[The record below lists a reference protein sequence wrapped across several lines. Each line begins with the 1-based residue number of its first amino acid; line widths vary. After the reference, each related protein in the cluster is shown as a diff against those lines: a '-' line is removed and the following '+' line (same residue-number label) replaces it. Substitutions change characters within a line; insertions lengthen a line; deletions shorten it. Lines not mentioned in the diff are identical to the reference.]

1 MNLNPSHATPHQA
14 STGNALQLRTA
25 SAQET
30 IRFGERLGQQLTG
43 GDVLALTGDLG
54 AGKTVLTCGIAL
66 GLGIPMDQVSSPTF
80 TLIQEYPGTLPLI
93 HVDLYRLEGPSD
105 ISTLGLEEYF
115 TPNTIVLIEWAER
128 FPQIL
133 PSDHMAICLEY
144 GEEENIRSIT
154 LSGTGPKTIRIVTNI
169 QRNLSTPH

>member
-1 MNLNPSHATPHQA
+1 MRSV
-14 STGNALQLRTA
+14 
-25 SAQET
+25 QET
-30 IRFGERLGQQLTG
+30 IQFGERLGQQLTG

-54 AGKTVLTCGIAL
+54 TGKTVLTCGIAL

-80 TLIQEYPGTLPLI
+80 TLIQEYPGVIPLI

-133 PSDHMAICLEY
+133 PPDHIAICLEY
-144 GEEENIRSIT
+144 GETEDIR
-154 LSGTGPKTIRIVTNI
+154 LLNASGTGPRSIRVVANI
-169 QRNLSTPH
+169 QRNWSKPH

>member
-1 MNLNPSHATPHQA
+1 MT
-14 STGNALQLRTA
+14 
-25 SAQET
+25 SAEET
-30 IRFGERLGQQLTG
+30 IKFGERVGHLLTG

-80 TLIQEYPGTLPLI
+80 TLIQEYSGSIPLI

-105 ISTLGLEEYF
+105 ISSLGLEEYF
-115 TPNTIVLIEWAER
+115 TPHTIVLIEWAER

-144 GEEENIRSIT
+144 GEAEDIRLVT
-154 LSGTGPKTIRIVTNI
+154 LSGTGPKSSRKVSNI
-169 QRNLSTPH
+169 QENLSKPR

>member
-1 MNLNPSHATPHQA
+1 MNLNPPHTTLQNLND
-14 STGNALQLRTA
+14 GALHLQMK
-25 SAQET
+25 SVQET
-30 IRFGERLGQQLTG
+30 IKFGERLGQQLTG

-80 TLIQEYPGTLPLI
+80 TLIQEYPGAVPLI
-93 HVDLYRLEGPSD
+93 HVDLYRLERPTE

-115 TPNTIVLIEWAER
+115 TPRTIVLIEWADR

-133 PSDHMAICLEY
+133 PSDHMVIRLEY
-144 GEEENIRSIT
+144 GETEESR
-154 LSGTGPKTIRIVTNI
+154 LLRVSGTGPRSIRMVANI
-169 QRNLSTPH
+169 QKNSSNPH

>member
-1 MNLNPSHATPHQA
+1 MPQNP
-14 STGNALQLRTA
+14 NDDALHLRMT

-30 IRFGERLGQQLTG
+30 IKFGKLLGQQFTG

-54 AGKTVLTCGIAL
+54 TGKTVLTCGIAL

-80 TLIQEYPGTLPLI
+80 TLIQEYPGAFPLI
-93 HVDLYRLEGPSD
+93 HVDLYRLERPSE

-115 TPNTIVLIEWAER
+115 TSHTIVLIEWAER

-133 PSDHMAICLEY
+133 PPDHMAIRLEY
-144 GEEENIRSIT
+144 GETENIRLIHV
-154 LSGTGPKTIRIVTNI
+154 SGTGPRSMRMVARM
-169 QRNLSTPH
+169 QGDLSHPD

>member
-1 MNLNPSHATPHQA
+1 MPQTS
-14 STGNALQLRTA
+14 SDDVLRLRMT

-30 IRFGERLGQQLTG
+30 IKFGERLGQQLTG
-43 GDVLALTGDLG
+43 GDVLALTGELG

-80 TLIQEYPGTLPLI
+80 TLIQEYSGAIPLI
-93 HVDLYRLEGPSD
+93 HVDLYRLEGASD

-133 PSDHMAICLEY
+133 PSDHMAIYLEY
-144 GEEENIRSIT
+144 GEAEDIRLVT
-154 LSGTGPKTIRIVTNI
+154 LSGTGPRSIRIVANI
-169 QRNLSTPH
+169 QGNLSKPH